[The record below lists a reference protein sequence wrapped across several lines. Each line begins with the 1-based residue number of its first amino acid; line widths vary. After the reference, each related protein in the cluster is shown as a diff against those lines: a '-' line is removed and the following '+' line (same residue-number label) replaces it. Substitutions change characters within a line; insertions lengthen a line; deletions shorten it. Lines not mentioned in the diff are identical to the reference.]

1 MSLSNDE
8 MSVLMI
14 AAQGQTMLPIGRWE
28 EPTKSL
34 AAKGFMKCE
43 ILAGGPQ
50 YMITEAGRAAME
62 KGDDD
67 NIRAI
72 IETTS
77 EVGTT
82 QKEARVG
89 AETAAQMLAKIV
101 KLSTPITG
109 DIPETAA
116 RRWSTIILNRALDII
131 NNG

>member
-28 EPTKSL
+28 GPTKSL
-34 AAKGFMKCE
+34 AARGFMKCE

-50 YMITEAGRAAME
+50 YTITEAGRAAME

-77 EVGTT
+77 EVGTM
-82 QKEARVG
+82 QKEARAG
-89 AETAAQMLAKIV
+89 AETAAQLLAKIA
-101 KLSTPITG
+101 KLSASITG
-109 DIPETAA
+109 DTPETAA
-116 RRWSTIILNRALDII
+116 RRWSTIVLNRALDII

>member
-34 AAKGFMKCE
+34 ATKGFMKCE
-43 ILAGGPQ
+43 IIAGGPQ
-50 YMITEAGRAAME
+50 YTITEAGRAAME

-67 NIRAI
+67 NIRGI

-77 EVGTT
+77 EVGTM
-82 QKEARVG
+82 QKEARAG
-89 AETAAQMLAKIV
+89 AEKAAQLLAKIA
-101 KLSTPITG
+101 KLSASITG
-109 DIPETAA
+109 DTPETAA
-116 RRWSTIILNRALDII
+116 RRWSTIVLNRALDII